1 MAMSNILADEFW
13 AQTSSITPE
22 NMDERKRWLKQLRD
36 SVTPILVQK
45 GLQLSVDTLENLWI
59 PLAIWLSSQ
68 RQQLGRPLIQ
78 GILGGQGTG
87 KTTMC
92 AILTVIL
99 AKLGCKSVSLSLDD
113 LYKTYSDRLLL
124 KQQDP
129 RFIWR
134 GPPGT
139 HDIELG
145 LATLEAI
152 RSSTIVQIPRFDKSA
167 YLGAGDRTASET
179 VTNVDILFFE
189 GWFVGAQPIDPQ
201 AFATAPPPIITPEEQ
216 EFARDMNTLLHDY
229 IPLWERLDSLIVLY
243 PTDYRCSLQ
252 WRQQAEQQMTAR
264 GKAGMTDAEVAQFVE
279 YFWRSLHPELFI
291 KPLVESSLVDLVIEI
306 ESDRSLGAVYR
317 HKIAIGVKEER

>member
-1 MAMSNILADEFW
+1 MFNILADEFW
-13 AQTSSITPE
+13 VQMSGIAPE
-22 NMDERKRWLKQLRD
+22 NLEDRKRWLKQLRD
-36 SVTPILVQK
+36 TVSPLLAEK
-45 GLQLSVDTLENLWI
+45 GLLLSMDTLENLWI
-59 PLAIWLSSQ
+59 PLAISLASQ

-99 AKLGCKSVSLSLDD
+99 KQLGCKSVSLSLDD
-113 LYKTYSDRLLL
+113 LYKTHSDRLLL

-145 LATLEAI
+145 LTTLEAI
-152 RSSTIVQIPRFDKSA
+152 RSSKVAEIPRFDKSA
-167 YLGAGDRTASET
+167 YLGAGDRTVSER

-229 IPLWERLDSLIVLY
+229 IPLWEYLDSLIVLY

-252 WRQQAEQQMTAR
+252 WRQQAEQKMIAQ

-291 KPLVESSLVDLVIEI
+291 QPLVRSSLVDLVIEI
-306 ESDRSLGAVYR
+306 ESDRAIGAVYR
-317 HKIAIGVKEER
+317 PKG

>member
-1 MAMSNILADEFW
+1 MSNILADEFW
-13 AQTSSITPE
+13 TQTSSAMPE
-22 NMDERKRWLKQLRD
+22 NREERKRWLKQLRD
-36 SVTPILVQK
+36 VVTPVLAQK
-45 GLQLSVDTLENLWI
+45 GLLLSVDTLEKLWI

-68 RQQLGRPLIQ
+68 RQQRGRPLIQ

-99 AKLGCKSVSLSLDD
+99 AELGYKSVSLSLDD

-124 KQQDP
+124 TQQDP

-139 HDIELG
+139 HDIDLG
-145 LATLEAI
+145 LATLKAI
-152 RSSTIVQIPRFDKSA
+152 RSRTAVQIPRFDKSA

-201 AFATAPPPIITPEEQ
+201 AFVTAPPPIITPEER

-229 IPLWERLDSLIVLY
+229 LPLWECLDSLIVLY

-252 WRQQAEQQMTAR
+252 WRQQAEQQMKAR

-291 KPLVESSLVDLVIEI
+291 KPLVKSSWVDLVIEI
-306 ESDRSLGAVYR
+306 ESDRRLGAVYR
-317 HKIAIGVKEER
+317 PK